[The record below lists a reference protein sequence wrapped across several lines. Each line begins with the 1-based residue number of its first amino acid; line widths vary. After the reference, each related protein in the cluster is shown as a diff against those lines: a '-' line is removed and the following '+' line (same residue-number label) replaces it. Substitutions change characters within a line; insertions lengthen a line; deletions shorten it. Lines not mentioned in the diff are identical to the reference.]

1 MLDAV
6 HGLNTESVI
15 KVEGLVIRRPG
26 SNTNKVSFPLAP
38 PPGVALLICVS
49 LKSVRICQQVQWR

>member
-6 HGLNTESVI
+6 HSLNTESVI

-38 PPGVALLICVS
+38 PPGVVLLIRVS
-49 LKSVRICQQVQWR
+49 LKSVRICRLVR